1 MQVEVSIG
9 EAIDKLSIL
18 EIKLAK
24 ILDETKKIEIQT
36 EIYCLQQCIIYKYNY
51 NFYYN
56 LLMYVNEKIWNMTDI
71 IKSITIEDAEFSQIS
86 NKIFEFNQKRFRIK
100 NWFNLLTS
108 SNIKEQKSY
117 ASSHCKIVV
126 ESEDIFFNKLAEIY
140 FLALEYDVI
149 TFETPIISIIS
160 NCIKIPTVIYDD
172 EQKTLLNAP
181 IVVVLSDFSIP
192 ENEDKMV
199 FSLKPITYVV
209 GGMFG
214 DFIQSLSII
223 CEKYY
228 ETGRKGI
235 LYISE
240 RGDCFRNG
248 LENTYN
254 DTYSVIMSQKYIQDY
269 KIYNNEQVEIDLVA
283 WRFNNKLFEQNWF
296 NTYQQTYNVEWG
308 KRQWIHAPY
317 DEKWKNKVI
326 INTTNYRWAYS
337 IEFKKLKELY
347 PDDLVFISS
356 DKGQHNFF
364 ENTTGITI
372 EYYEFSTFLELA
384 TIIGSCKLFAGSLS
398 APLALSNALHKER
411 ICGMSHS
418 ILENTMN
425 ANLECIFHNIRY
437 AV

>member
-24 ILDETKKIEIQT
+24 ISDEAKKIEIQK
-36 EIYCLQQCIIYKYNY
+36 EIDCLQECVSYKTSFDFHYS
-51 NFYYN
+51 

-71 IKSITIEDAEFSQIS
+71 IKSITIDDARFSQIS
-86 NKIFEFNQKRFRIK
+86 NQIFEFNQKRFRVK

-117 ASSHCKIVV
+117 ASTHCKIVV
-126 ESEDIFFNKLAEIY
+126 ESEDVFFNKLEEIN

-149 TFETPIISIIS
+149 TFESPVISIIS
-160 NCIKIPTVIYDD
+160 NYVKIPTVVYDD
-172 EQKTLLNAP
+172 EQKILLNAP
-181 IVVVLSDFSIP
+181 TVVVLSDFSIP
-192 ENEDKMV
+192 ENEDKTV
-199 FSLKPITYVV
+199 FSLKPITYVI

-240 RGDCFRNG
+240 RGDFFRNG

-254 DTYSVIMSQKYIQDY
+254 DTYSVIMSQNYIQDY
-269 KIYNNEQVEIDLVA
+269 KIYNNEHIEIDLTE
-283 WRFNNKLFEQNWF
+283 WRNNPHLYSQNWY
-296 NTYQQTYNVEWG
+296 NTYKQTYNVEWG

-317 DEKWKNKVI
+317 DENWKNKVI
-326 INTTNYRWAYS
+326 INTTNYRWAYN
-337 IEFKKLKELY
+337 IEFKKLKQLY

-356 DKGQHNFF
+356 DKGQHTFF
-364 ENTTGITI
+364 ENTADITI
-372 EYYEFSTFLELA
+372 EYYQFSTFLELA

-398 APLALSNALHKER
+398 GPLALSHALHKER
-411 ICGMSHS
+411 ICGMAH
-418 ILENTMN
+418 IVENTMT
-425 ANLECIFHNIRY
+425 ADLECIFHNIRY
-437 AV
+437 TV